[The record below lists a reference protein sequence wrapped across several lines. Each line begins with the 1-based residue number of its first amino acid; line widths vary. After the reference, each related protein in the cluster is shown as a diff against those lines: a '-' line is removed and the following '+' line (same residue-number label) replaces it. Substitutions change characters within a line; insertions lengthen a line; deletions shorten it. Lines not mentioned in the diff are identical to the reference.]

1 MLRITL
7 NLEKRI
13 AQALRGPLCDLR
25 LCDDDD
31 RRGRTELR
39 VWVGNLMVGL
49 GLSVTAERV

>member
-31 RRGRTELR
+31 RCGRTELR